1 MRYIYD
7 FTLETLSTVFEE
19 IHISWEQV
27 VIVRIEMGDLH
38 GVWNLPA
45 QVGGRGAGCRKEY
58 TMPAL
63 DQLYTLPS
71 LSFPYVKWD
80 NRFWL

>member
-1 MRYIYD
+1 M
-7 FTLETLSTVFEE
+7 FEE
-19 IHISWEQV
+19 THISWEQI
-27 VIVRIEMGDLH
+27 VIVRVEMGELH

-45 QVGGRGAGCRKEY
+45 QVAEGRGGEVLGCRKEY
-58 TMPAL
+58 TMPVL

-71 LSFPYVKWD
+71 LSFPYVKWN